1 MLLIQYIPHL
11 IKLSIYMNLRLL
23 FTLKMLYYFQLKYR
37 KITMKK
43 ITTLILLSFL
53 ASISFSN
60 ATEFNENSLYSDK
73 VESAYNQIDLPL
85 LPGSWKI
92 YDLEKSGSVASGNF
106 YVYATLVPEVLQ
118 PGDNSLNFDGIT
130 FAVLG
135 SKSEETDYRRSFYAC
150 DAGWITDSKVTTSN
164 INTRGSGNF
173 EETCSVI
180 NEIQPFYT
188 FFYTDCSEIC
198 VEVNFA
204 LKASD
209 YNINANNFDSV
220 SSEIFMAIRNTVLNS
235 ADGQVAKVIDKY
247 KG

>member
-1 MLLIQYIPHL
+1 
-11 IKLSIYMNLRLL
+11 MNLRLL
-23 FTLKMLYYFQLKYR
+23 FTVKMLYYFQLKYR

-220 SSEIFMAIRNTVLNS
+220 SSEIFTAIRNTVFNS
-235 ADGQVAKVIDKY
+235 ADGQVAKVMDKY

>member
-1 MLLIQYIPHL
+1 
-11 IKLSIYMNLRLL
+11 MNLRLL
-23 FTLKMLYYFQLKYR
+23 FTLKMLYYFRLKQR
-37 KITMKK
+37 KIAMIK
-43 ITTLILLSFL
+43 ITTLIFLSFL

-235 ADGQVAKVIDKY
+235 ADGQVAKVMDKY

>member
-1 MLLIQYIPHL
+1 
-11 IKLSIYMNLRLL
+11 MNLRLL
-23 FTLKMLYYFQLKYR
+23 FTVKMLYYFQLKYR

-220 SSEIFMAIRNTVLNS
+220 SSEIFAAIRNTITGNTTGEVS
-235 ADGQVAKVIDKY
+235 KVIGKY
-247 KG
+247 KS

>member
-1 MLLIQYIPHL
+1 
-11 IKLSIYMNLRLL
+11 MNLRLL
-23 FTLKMLYYFQLKYR
+23 FTLKMLYYFRLKQR
-37 KITMKK
+37 KIAMKK

>member
-1 MLLIQYIPHL
+1 
-11 IKLSIYMNLRLL
+11 MNLRLL
-23 FTLKMLYYFQLKYR
+23 FTLKMLYYFQHKYR

-220 SSEIFMAIRNTVLNS
+220 SSEIFAAIRNTITGNTTGEVS
-235 ADGQVAKVIDKY
+235 KVIGKY
-247 KG
+247 KS

>member
-1 MLLIQYIPHL
+1 
-11 IKLSIYMNLRLL
+11 MNLRL
-23 FTLKMLYYFQLKYR
+23 FFSLKILYYFRLKQR
-37 KITMKK
+37 KIIMKK

-60 ATEFNENSLYSDK
+60 ATEFNENSLYSNQ

-106 YVYATLVPEVLQ
+106 YVYATLVPEILQ

-188 FFYTDCSEIC
+188 FFFTDCSEIC
-198 VEVNFA
+198 VEVNFG

-209 YNINANNFDSV
+209 YNINENNFDSV
-220 SSEIFMAIRNTVLNS
+220 SSEIFAAIRNTITGNTTGEVS
-235 ADGQVAKVIDKY
+235 KVIGKY
-247 KG
+247 KS

>member
-1 MLLIQYIPHL
+1 
-11 IKLSIYMNLRLL
+11 MNLRLL
-23 FTLKMLYYFQLKYR
+23 FILKMLYYFQLKYR

>member
-1 MLLIQYIPHL
+1 
-11 IKLSIYMNLRLL
+11 MNLRLL
-23 FTLKMLYYFQLKYR
+23 FTLKMLYYFRLKQR
-37 KITMKK
+37 KIAMKK

-209 YNINANNFDSV
+209 YNINANNFESV
-220 SSEIFMAIRNTVLNS
+220 SSEIFTAIRNTVLNS
-235 ADGQVAKVIDKY
+235 ADGQVAKVMDKY

>member
-1 MLLIQYIPHL
+1 
-11 IKLSIYMNLRLL
+11 MNLRLL

-220 SSEIFMAIRNTVLNS
+220 SSEIFAAIRNTITGNTTGEVS
-235 ADGQVAKVIDKY
+235 KVIGKY
-247 KG
+247 KS

>member
-1 MLLIQYIPHL
+1 
-11 IKLSIYMNLRLL
+11 MNLRLL
-23 FTLKMLYYFQLKYR
+23 FTLKMLYYFRLKQR
-37 KITMKK
+37 KIAMIK

-209 YNINANNFDSV
+209 YNINANNFESV
-220 SSEIFMAIRNTVLNS
+220 SSEIFTAIRNTVLNS
-235 ADGQVAKVIDKY
+235 ADGQVAKVMDKY

>member
-1 MLLIQYIPHL
+1 
-11 IKLSIYMNLRLL
+11 MNLRLL
-23 FTLKMLYYFQLKYR
+23 FTLKMLYYFRLKQR
-37 KITMKK
+37 KIAMIK
-43 ITTLILLSFL
+43 ITTLIFLSFL

-60 ATEFNENSLYSDK
+60 ATEFNETSLYSDK

-130 FAVLG
+130 FAVVG

-235 ADGQVAKVIDKY
+235 ADGQVAKVMDKY

>member
-1 MLLIQYIPHL
+1 
-11 IKLSIYMNLRLL
+11 
-23 FTLKMLYYFQLKYR
+23 MLYYFRLKQR
-37 KITMKK
+37 KIIMKK

-209 YNINANNFDSV
+209 YNINENNFDSV

-235 ADGQVAKVIDKY
+235 ADGQVAKVMDKY

>member
-1 MLLIQYIPHL
+1 
-11 IKLSIYMNLRLL
+11 MNLRLL
-23 FTLKMLYYFQLKYR
+23 FTLKMLYYFRLKQR
-37 KITMKK
+37 KIAMKK

-60 ATEFNENSLYSDK
+60 ATEFNENSLYSNQ
-73 VESAYNQIDLPL
+73 VESAYNQVDLPL

-106 YVYATLVPEVLQ
+106 YVYATLVPEILQ

-209 YNINANNFDSV
+209 YNINANNFESV
-220 SSEIFMAIRNTVLNS
+220 SSEIFTAIRNTVLNS
-235 ADGQVAKVIDKY
+235 ADGQVAKVMDKY

>member
-1 MLLIQYIPHL
+1 MI
-11 IKLSIYMNLRLL
+11 
-23 FTLKMLYYFQLKYR
+23 
-37 KITMKK
+37 K
-43 ITTLILLSFL
+43 ITTLIFLSFL

-235 ADGQVAKVIDKY
+235 ADGQVAKVMDKY